1 MSLVNYKDKYL
12 KYKHKYL
19 ELKNKKII
27 GGANCPKI
35 GYFQHISECWH
46 DSLMIILLYSDGL
59 SDHVQKIFDETDTYK
74 FDIDE
79 CIEYAITNSPQY
91 LKPINISPAD
101 NTIFIEYAKEYI
113 KSLFARYNNEKLSI
127 IPYDKIP
134 PPIAPKPKFTLS
146 PEVIEANRKII
157 EANRKIPDPPIKP
170 SRYRRDSIN
179 ESLSCNFSI
188 FQITNINNT
197 KRISYKHK
205 SHGGNTLHTFT
216 TISLYNY
223 FLINYFPKK
232 LEITKTE
239 QIFTM
244 FDGYFLYREFNIQ
257 KIKIIN
263 NIESFNEII
272 ENTYRSLQELSFR
285 INNCLGIL
293 LSVSH
298 IFKIDKLIS
307 GEPIQATMG
316 HVVAFIKCGG
326 KEYFYDNNGVYP
338 IEYKDFEI
346 KPKDIELNMAD
357 IYSHQ
362 DEELRKFKLEY
373 RDNQK
378 RLMVQF
384 NWKKYF
390 LKKIDETILKLSEIF
405 LSKDISRISELKDLM
420 LGFSDCFY
428 GHNNPDK
435 RMTIGNNM
443 FKSFFSDEFMF
454 ISDKLVED
462 KDQYDLFLNSLLFL
476 NITYSND
483 EAIKKI
489 IDNNFFKE
497 ILHTPEIAEII
508 SIALKKNNTK
518 LLDYII
524 ENSELGPDNIKEM
537 IERLKY
543 RNVL

>member
-12 KYKHKYL
+12 KYRTKYL
-19 ELKNKKII
+19 ELKNKKLI

-46 DSLMIILLYSDGL
+46 DALMIILLYSDGL

-101 NTIFIEYAKEYI
+101 NIIFMEYAKEYI

-146 PEVIEANRKII
+146 PEII

-205 SHGGNTLHTFT
+205 IHGGNTLHTFT

-232 LEITKTE
+232 LETPNTE

-244 FDGYFLYREFNIQ
+244 FDSIILDQAFSIG
-257 KIKIIN
+257 KIKMIN
-263 NIESFNEII
+263 NIESFNKIL
-272 ENTYRSLQELSFR
+272 ENIVYSLQEMSFR
-285 INNCLGIL
+285 INNCIGIL

-307 GEPIQATMG
+307 GEPIQANMG
-316 HVVAFIKCGG
+316 HAVAFIKCGG
-326 KEYFYDNNGVYP
+326 KEYFYDNNGVNP

-346 KPKDIELNMAD
+346 KPQDIELNMGD

-384 NWKKYF
+384 DWKKFF
-390 LKKIDETILKLSEIF
+390 LKKIDETILKLSELF
-405 LSKDISRISELKDLM
+405 LSKDISRIYELKDLM

-428 GHNNPDK
+428 GRNNPDK

-443 FKSFFSDEFMF
+443 FKSFFANEFNF
-454 ISDKLVED
+454 ISDKLVEGEE
-462 KDQYDLFLNSLLFL
+462 QYDLFLNTLIFY

-489 IDNNFFKE
+489 IDNEFFKE
-497 ILHTPEIAEII
+497 ILHTPGIEDII
-508 SIALKKNNTK
+508 SVALKKNNTK

-524 ENSELGPDNIKEM
+524 QNSELGPDNIKKM
-537 IERLKY
+537 IERLK
-543 RNVL
+543 